1 MCCYYSEKAAK
12 QVIDGMRL
20 LARAKREPPFACLSI
35 ALMQQDIEVKAAVL
49 QFVNSM
55 AIGVGDFNTHSL
67 LRADLNTQ
75 LFGQRLEETIR
86 SVENEMKIL
95 NDLQSSTAEPSGIAM
110 NASLN
115 NPLGLR
121 RPSLKTIE
129 MRKKISL
136 KSLVIF
142 CGPKA
147 LDEKRRRDVLYK
159 HSAAFQI
166 PSVESKFTGS
176 RPNSVG
182 RTVAGVNPMRDA
194 DLEFLE
200 EEDIEIKPPS
210 SSDYNSIGNG
220 SASTSGRST
229 FVNPRKG
236 YVYFLSIYIN
246 VSIN

>member
-20 LARAKREPPFACLSI
+20 LARAKREPPFACLCV

-86 SVENEMKIL
+86 SVDNEMKIF
-95 NDLQSSTAEPSGIAM
+95 NDLSSATVETSGIAM
-110 NASLN
+110 KPAVSSH
-115 NPLGLR
+115 PTLGPR
-121 RPSLKTIE
+121 RPSIKTLE

-159 HSAAFQI
+159 HGARI
-166 PSVESKFTGS
+166 
-176 RPNSVG
+176 NSNG
-182 RTVAGVNPMRDA
+182 RILTGVNPMRDS

-210 SSDYNSIGNG
+210 SSEYSNG
-220 SASTSGRST
+220 SGSISSRST

-236 YVYFLSIYIN
+236 YVYVPAMVQNLINNLKYPFLAQWPAF
-246 VSIN
+246 

>member
-20 LARAKREPPFACLSI
+20 LARAKREPPFACLCV

-86 SVENEMKIL
+86 SVENEMKIF
-95 NDLQSSTAEPSGIAM
+95 NDLSSATAEASGIAIKP
-110 NASLN
+110 AVSSH
-115 NPLGLR
+115 PTLGPR

-129 MRKKISL
+129 MRKNISL
-136 KSLVIF
+136 KSLVIY

-159 HSAAFQI
+159 HGSAFQI
-166 PSVESKFTGS
+166 PISDN
-176 RPNSVG
+176 RPTSARINSNG
-182 RTVAGVNPMRDA
+182 RILTGVNPMRDS

-200 EEDIEIKPPS
+200 DEDIEIKPPS
-210 SSDYNSIGNG
+210 SGEYISNSNG
-220 SASTSGRST
+220 SGTSRST

-236 YVYFLSIYIN
+236 YVYERIYEESIL
-246 VSIN
+246 VL